1 MSCQHGDLMSFDTKL
16 DLKGGK
22 EVISRIMNAYGFAN
36 RKLLAEHLGMP
47 HSTFGTWASRKF
59 FPAELVIRCVKE
71 TGARLDYVAY
81 GEEPIFDNSLDMK
94 YFHTIKLENGKPFM
108 MENKPFILTYLP
120 NLESRAA
127 YDKISCVVEDN
138 RTYFINADYGT
149 LIDGDYF
156 VIVENSHLL
165 RYITVLPGGKVRLD
179 GGKFSFECDVGDIE
193 IVGKVILKMEKC

>member
-1 MSCQHGDLMSFDTKL
+1 MKEFI
-16 DLKGGK
+16 GGK
-22 EVISRIMNAYGFAN
+22 DVISRIMEAYGFAN
-36 RKLLAEHLGMP
+36 RKLLAEHLEMP
-47 HSTFGTWASRKF
+47 HSTFGTWAKRGF
-59 FPAELVIRCVKE
+59 FPAELVIRCVQE
-71 TGARLDYVAY
+71 TGARLNYVAY
-81 GEEPIFDNSLDMK
+81 GEEPIFDDSLNMK
-94 YFHTIKLENGKPFM
+94 YFHSIKLENGKPFI

-127 YDKISCVVEDN
+127 YDQISCVVEDN
-138 RTYFINADYGT
+138 HTYFINSDYGT
-149 LIDGDYF
+149 LTDGDYF

>member
-1 MSCQHGDLMSFDTKL
+1 MKKYELL
-16 DLKGGK
+16 GGK
-22 EVISRIMNAYGFAN
+22 SVLDRIQKAYGFAK
-36 RKLLAEHLGMP
+36 RKDLGDYLGISP
-47 HSTFGTWASRKF
+47 STFSTWVSRGF
-59 FPAELVIRCVKE
+59 FPAEIVIRCVQE
-71 TGARLDYVAY
+71 TGARLNYVAY

-94 YFHTIKLENGKPFM
+94 YFHTIKIENGKPFI

-127 YDKISCVVEDN
+127 YDQISCVVEDN
-138 RTYFINADYGT
+138 YTYFINADYGT
-149 LIDGDYF
+149 LTDGDYF